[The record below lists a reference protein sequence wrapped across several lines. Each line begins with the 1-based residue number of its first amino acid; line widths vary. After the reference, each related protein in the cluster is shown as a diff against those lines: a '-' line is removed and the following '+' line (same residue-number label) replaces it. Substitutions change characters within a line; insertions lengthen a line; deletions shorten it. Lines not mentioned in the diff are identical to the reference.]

1 MSETEP
7 KLTKNE
13 VIKAENPS
21 LAGNIGVTLHD
32 PEADMFDADDQQF
45 LKFHGI
51 YQQDDRDVR
60 KQGKKYMFMIRGR
73 IPGGVVS
80 PDLYLTY
87 DRLSEDYG
95 NQTLRVTTRQS
106 FQFHGVV
113 KTGLGPL
120 MKGINDA
127 LSDTLAACGDVNRN
141 VLAPPT
147 PSISKL
153 TEQVFED
160 CKRVSE
166 ALLPTTKAYHQIW
179 VEGQPLKLE
188 NDDHEDPLYGKTY
201 LPRKFKTAFVIPP
214 LNDTDVLSNCL
225 GFVAI
230 EEDGELIGYNMTAG
244 GGMGMN
250 HNNEKTYP
258 RVADVIGFLRP
269 EHLVEVSKA
278 VLTTHRDFGDR
289 TDRRHAR
296 LKYVI
301 AEQGVEWFRNEVNTR
316 AGITLED
323 SMPFNFTRQGD
334 LHGWHEQ
341 FDGNFF
347 IGLHVLSGRVK
358 DTDQVQL
365 KTALRRIVTE
375 YRPEVRLTATQNIV
389 LANITPDK
397 KDAINTLLSEHGVD
411 TSEKQ
416 GVSEVQLAS
425 MACPALPTCG
435 LSLAESERYLPDLL
449 GTVENLLDDN
459 GLGDERVVLRMTGCP
474 NGCTRPYMAELG
486 FVGRSPNKYAVYL
499 GGNEEGTRLARL
511 YDQNVK
517 VDEIPE
523 KVGGLF
529 TRFRDERESKERFG
543 DFCARVVW
551 PEQGVV

>member
-1 MSETEP
+1 
-7 KLTKNE
+7 
-13 VIKAENPS
+13 
-21 LAGNIGVTLHD
+21 
-32 PEADMFDADDQQF
+32 
-45 LKFHGI
+45 
-51 YQQDDRDVR
+51 
-60 KQGKKYMFMIRGR
+60 
-73 IPGGVVS
+73 
-80 PDLYLTY
+80 
-87 DRLSEDYG
+87 
-95 NQTLRVTTRQS
+95 
-106 FQFHGVV
+106 
-113 KTGLGPL
+113 
-120 MKGINDA
+120 INDA

-147 PSISKL
+147 PSISTL

-397 KDAINTLLSEHGVD
+397 KDAINTLISEHGMD
-411 TSEKQ
+411 TS
-416 GVSEVQLAS
+416 
-425 MACPALPTCG
+425 
-435 LSLAESERYLPDLL
+435 
-449 GTVENLLDDN
+449 
-459 GLGDERVVLRMTGCP
+459 
-474 NGCTRPYMAELG
+474 
-486 FVGRSPNKYAVYL
+486 
-499 GGNEEGTRLARL
+499 
-511 YDQNVK
+511 
-517 VDEIPE
+517 
-523 KVGGLF
+523 
-529 TRFRDERESKERFG
+529 
-543 DFCARVVW
+543 
-551 PEQGVV
+551 